1 MQSQTVLTKQ
11 SYYFLLRVHPWGHW
25 NQNIKS
31 LLYYPIMSNNQAPV
45 VQKVDT
51 AIQWIGLYPVDSAIG
66 FANAYSLDS
75 DLSSG

>member
-1 MQSQTVLTKQ
+1 MQSQAVLTKQ
-11 SYYFLLRVHPWGHW
+11 SYYFVLRVHPWGHW

-45 VQKVDT
+45 VQKVD
-51 AIQWIGLYPVDSAIG
+51 SASATG
-66 FANAYSLDS
+66 FANASSLDS